1 MNLSAIYSTRVM
13 KYAAVMAIAIGMLV
27 IWPAKAH
34 TCACCMEPGAW
45 YEGTQRT
52 KDLHFLEINSLR
64 FYPIARLYTT
74 DAYPDDFR
82 GISASPDS
90 LYEDLKISVSRIGN
104 RWTLRFKAEGG
115 ETGSLI
121 FTIPDRFIHF
131 EVDLN
136 ADVRQP
142 RRDPGGIY
150 QEWRFKAP
158 VWGTGMF
165 AIGNAPNTKLTLV
178 LRGTGNICISASEIK
193 NWNLEVSG
201 PRASYSIYGDFV
213 QGPAT
218 QKN

>member
-1 MNLSAIYSTRVM
+1 MRLFQEAMAM
-13 KYAAVMAIAIGMLV
+13 KTTLLLLV
-27 IWPAKAH
+27 ALLV
-34 TCACCMEPGAW
+34 ACCRDRSAPP
-45 YEGTQRT
+45 TVP
-52 KDLHFLEINSLR
+52 S
-64 FYPIARLYTT
+64 AR
-74 DAYPDDFR
+74 DESRDSR
-82 GISASPDS
+82 NAS
-90 LYEDLKISVSRIGN
+90 GQ
-104 RWTLRFKAEGG
+104 A
-115 ETGSLI
+115 GSLI

-150 QEWRFKAP
+150 EEWRFKAP

-165 AIGNAPNTKLTLV
+165 AIGNALNTKLALV

-201 PRASYSIYGDFV
+201 PRASYSFYGDFV